1 MFVCILSVLIKVE
14 VSISTLLYV
23 FPLYYLIIFIA
34 TSEKVL
40 TSNGSIQNY
49 WSREPTA
56 KNINVG
62 KYRTNIFNEKCRER
76 WRKKTMGYADHD
88 DDDDADEVKDE
99 EKLFSVTRKLKR
111 YMWISRAWNVQV
123 YSKCAAKV
131 MNDKIT
137 QHQTFHIRWN
147 YLYTPNDCSMVD

>member
-1 MFVCILSVLIKVE
+1 MRKKKYYADIVSITLDRPKLNKLSFNLDTQKKRKKTQQHHQRLTMWILCCASEQMFVCILSVLIKVE

-34 TSEKVL
+34 TSKKVL

-49 WSREPTA
+49 WSREPSA

-76 WRKKTMGYADHD
+76 DEKKNDGQCRSWWWWWRWR
-88 DDDDADEVKDE
+88 
-99 EKLFSVTRKLKR
+99 S
-111 YMWISRAWNVQV
+111 
-123 YSKCAAKV
+123 
-131 MNDKIT
+131 
-137 QHQTFHIRWN
+137 
-147 YLYTPNDCSMVD
+147 